1 MSDDSAEPQAA
12 PENRS
17 APQPIV
23 LLGVVIGLLLA
34 AVACLTIAWI
44 RLSNSPLPGD
54 DPAALLRR
62 VSAVVAVAAGIV
74 VGYLWLGKR
83 YRRASDRLSR
93 FLAATSAV
101 PAAVAVGALV
111 SLYRATPARLFSDVV
126 VAEHRF
132 GGPVVTSAAREAWWL
147 AALAVIATTLTAA
160 IGYLGP
166 TSLVEDEGGWTTRR
180 AAWTGFTAVVTV
192 AFLVVPLLNSQSPP
206 AKLSAAQSIP
216 REIGGA
222 EPTTALTVPSAIA
235 GQVIY
240 RVDNIPAD
248 AFVTG
253 GGAGFVAVIDD
264 ESSGLTHVN
273 GYDGA
278 TGKQRW
284 SYQLAQS
291 KIASSIV
298 SGTGPNSVVVVI
310 ASAAISGIDATTGKQ
325 LWSRD
330 IVPGQSPYVHVSSR
344 VALIEQNDTQGPV
357 RSMSWTALEIR
368 TGEQL
373 WTQNS
378 PDTCGAS
385 WLLTDT
391 AVVAPAC
398 DPQQPDI
405 AAQLL
410 DPVTG
415 QALAQIRLSA
425 LGIDAVDLH
434 HNGGDVRFEGAMGSS
449 ATVEIDRIHPA
460 RTKTLMAVDLQA
472 GRLLATLP
480 TEAIGYFLNPTTLAV
495 FVRTDA
501 QILDLQSQT
510 TVSTGLVTRGTGDWG
525 IRPQIVSVG
534 PGWVTSLSTPEEA
547 NKKPGEPS
555 ISQLRAIGPSG
566 AQRVLPPPC
575 PPDQSPALAS
585 LAPGALL
592 VRCGNQV
599 VGIR

>member
-1 MSDDSAEPQAA
+1 MSDDPAELQAP

-17 APQPIV
+17 APQPV
-23 LLGVVIGLLLA
+23 MLLGMVIGLLLA

-54 DPAALLRR
+54 DPAVLLRR

-74 VGYLWLGKR
+74 VGYLWLGRR

-101 PAAVAVGALV
+101 PAAVAVGALIG
-111 SLYRATPARLFSDVV
+111 LYRATPARLFSDVM

-147 AALAVIATTLTAA
+147 AALAVAATALAAA
-160 IGYLGP
+160 IGYLGS
-166 TSLVEDEGGWTTRR
+166 TSLVEDEGDWTTRR
-180 AAWTGFTAVVTV
+180 AAWTGVTAAATV

-206 AKLSAAQSIP
+206 VKPSAAQPVP
-216 REIGGA
+216 REIGIA
-222 EPTTALTVPSAIA
+222 EPSTPPPVPSTIA

-240 RVDNIPAD
+240 RADNIPAD

-264 ESSGLTHVN
+264 ESSGLTHIN

-278 TGKQRW
+278 TGQQRW

-291 KIASSIV
+291 KIASSMV
-298 SGTGPNSVVVVI
+298 SGIGSNSVVVVV

-330 IVPGQSPYVHVSSR
+330 IGPGQSPYVHVSSR
-344 VALIEQNDTQGPV
+344 VALIEQNDTQSPV
-357 RSMSWTALEIR
+357 RSMSWTALSIR

-373 WTQNS
+373 WTQTS

-385 WLLTDT
+385 WLMTDT

-415 QALAQIRLSA
+415 QAGAQIRLSA
-425 LGIDAVDLH
+425 LGIDAADLH
-434 HNGGDVRFEGAMGSS
+434 RNAGDVRFGGASGSS
-449 ATVEIDRIHPA
+449 AILEIDRIHPA
-460 RTKTLMAVDLQA
+460 RTKTLVAVDLPT

-480 TEAIGYFLNPTTLAV
+480 SEAIGYFLNPTTLAV

-501 QILDLQSQT
+501 QILNLQSQT

-525 IRPQIVSVG
+525 IRPQIISIG
-534 PGWVTSLSTPEEA
+534 TGWVTSLSTPEEA
-547 NKKPGEPS
+547 NTKLEERS
-555 ISQLRAIGPSG
+555 MYSLRVMDHSG
-566 AQRVLPPPC
+566 TQRVLPPPC
-575 PPDQSPALAS
+575 APNQGPALAS

-599 VGIR
+599 VGVR